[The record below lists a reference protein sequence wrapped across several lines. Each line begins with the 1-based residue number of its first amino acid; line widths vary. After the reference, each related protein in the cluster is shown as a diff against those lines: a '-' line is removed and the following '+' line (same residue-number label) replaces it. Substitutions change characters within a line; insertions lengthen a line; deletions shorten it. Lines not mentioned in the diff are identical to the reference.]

1 MKKKVILFSLV
12 AAGTVLL
19 NGCISVGPNYNEPE
33 VETPDD
39 WHESVMEDFESG
51 EANLQTWWT
60 VFDDPILNELIERV
74 STNNLSLKTAA
85 ARIEQAAALRGVSA
99 SQFYPSIF
107 ADASASAVQTVLTF
121 ICKASS

>member
-1 MKKKVILFSLV
+1 MKKNEILFLLV
-12 AAGTVLL
+12 VVSTVLL
-19 NGCISVGPNYNEPE
+19 NGCISVGPDYKVPE
-33 VETPDD
+33 VEPPDA
-39 WHESVMEDFESG
+39 WHESVMVDFESG

-107 ADASASAVQTVLTF
+107 DEIGRAHV
-121 ICKASS
+121 